1 MNPLRSLHEQAEA
14 EFQAYGDIE
23 IVSTFGEPQA
33 EYAAIRKACGMI
45 DCPQRGLLR
54 ADGKDR
60 IDFLNRLLTNRLADK
75 DGKNPLPAG
84 SGVYSFLLNNKGRVV
99 ANVNILERGDHT
111 LLETDSRNVAKLKD
125 ILEKHVFAEK
135 VSFAILNEKLHEV
148 ALHGPG
154 AEQILKQKFPE
165 MPALGLLASCEV
177 KLNGTNA
184 VIWRDDPCGVPGY
197 FLLLPQE
204 SAAAFW
210 MDLLAKYSS
219 GEVGKRQLRPAGWAV
234 FNTTR
239 IEAGRPLFGID
250 FDDNILPAETGLL
263 DRAVNFTKGCYLG
276 QEIVA
281 RMHARGQVAR
291 KIVGIKMRDD
301 ALPIAGAAI
310 VDKDQNQVG
319 GITSST
325 ISPVLSNAAIC
336 LALLKSQFANPGT
349 EIRVAA
355 EGAFRAADVVQL
367 PFLHP

>member
-1 MNPLRSLHEQAEA
+1 
-14 EFQAYGDIE
+14 
-23 IVSTFGEPQA
+23 
-33 EYAAIRKACGMI
+33 
-45 DCPQRGLLR
+45 
-54 ADGKDR
+54 
-60 IDFLNRLLTNRLADK
+60 
-75 DGKNPLPAG
+75 
-84 SGVYSFLLNNKGRVV
+84 
-99 ANVNILERGDHT
+99 
-111 LLETDSRNVAKLKD
+111 
-125 ILEKHVFAEK
+125 
-135 VSFAILNEKLHEV
+135 
-148 ALHGPG
+148 
-154 AEQILKQKFPE
+154 
-165 MPALGLLASCEV
+165 LGLLASCEV

-301 ALPIAGAAI
+301 ALPIAGAAV